1 MTARRGRGEG
11 SLYWD
16 DQRKRWRGE
25 ITIGYDARGKRI
37 TRKASGKTKT
47 EAKNKLKE
55 IQRDY
60 EDGLIAASAKDTVG
74 DAIAYWLAYGLS
86 GRDENTIDMY
96 RTYAETHIIPALGK
110 RPLRELT
117 VDEVEKFLA
126 GKSAV
131 LSTRS
136 LLIIH
141 SILRR
146 AIQKA
151 QTRDKVRRN
160 IILLCEVPEGRAGRP
175 SKSLTLAQAE
185 AVLKAADRA
194 RLRIRA
200 YIIVSLLTGARTEE
214 MRALRWHDV
223 NLVGEPDLDLPVPPH
238 VELVRSV
245 RAGGDTKTRTSR
257 RAVEL
262 AQRAVDVLGLLWETR
277 TCSHAQTSGCPCL
290 VFVTRNGTPL
300 GARNVQRDFRKVIDA
315 AGLTGK
321 EWTPRELRQS
331 FVSLLSDAK
340 VPVEVISRL
349 VGHRSTTVT
358 ETVYRKQLRP
368 VIEGGANVMDRIFPP
383 ETGTEA

>member
-60 EDGLIAASAKDTVG
+60 EEGLIAASAKDTVG

-96 RTYAETHIIPALGK
+96 RTYAETHVIPALGK

-126 GKSAV
+126 EKSAV

-141 SILRR
+141 SVLRR

-160 IILLCEVPEGRAGRP
+160 IILLCEVPGGRAGRP

-185 AVLKAADRA
+185 AVLKAADCA
-194 RLRIRA
+194 QLRIRA

-223 NLVGEPDLDLPVPPH
+223 NLVGKPDVDPPVPPH

-262 AQRAVDVLGLLWETR
+262 AQRAAGVLRSLWEVR
-277 TCSHAQTSGCPCL
+277 TCGHAQMSGCSCL

-315 AGLTGK
+315 AGFTGK

-383 ETGTEA
+383 DTGSET

>member
-60 EDGLIAASAKDTVG
+60 EEGLIAASAKDTVG

-96 RTYAETHIIPALGK
+96 RTYAETHVIPALGK

-126 GKSAV
+126 EKSAV

-141 SILRR
+141 SVLRR

-223 NLVGEPDLDLPVPPH
+223 NLVGKPDVDLPVPPH

-262 AQRAVDVLGLLWETR
+262 AQRVVDVLGLLWETR
-277 TCSHAQTSGCPCL
+277 TCSHTQTSGCPCL

-383 ETGTEA
+383 DTGSET